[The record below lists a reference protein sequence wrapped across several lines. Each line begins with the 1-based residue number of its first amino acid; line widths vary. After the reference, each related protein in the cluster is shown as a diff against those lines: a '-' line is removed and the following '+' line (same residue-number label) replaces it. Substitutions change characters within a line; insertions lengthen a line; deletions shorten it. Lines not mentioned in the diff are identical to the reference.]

1 MAAGDYATK
10 LADLF
15 DPEVVADYIDKK
27 LINAIRLSP
36 LAKID
41 TTLVG
46 RPGDEL
52 TMPYY
57 NYVTDATAVTEGNDI
72 PIAKLTQGTKK
83 VKVGKIGRAVEFT
96 DEAMLSGFDNDIAQ
110 EAADQVVIATNSK
123 VEADLLTKAA
133 SEAVLATSIAYNA
146 TNVADGIADALT
158 LFGEDIDGDKV
169 IVVTPEFY
177 ARIRKSE
184 NWISGTEIGGEMLV
198 RGVVGM
204 IHGCQVVVSNRVK
217 SVTYYAYTAT
227 TDVAI
232 DDQKTYYELNGLNEY
247 VAVASPTLA
256 DIGNYYERSTV
267 SNAAIALIIKPGALA
282 IAMKRDTLVEFDRD
296 IIAET
301 NYIKAS
307 KLFAPYVYDT
317 SKLIRIATPATA

>member
-1 MAAGDYATK
+1 MPAGSNATK

-15 DPEVVADYIDKK
+15 DPEVVADYIDQK
-27 LINAIRLSP
+27 LIDGIRLSP
-36 LAKID
+36 LARID

-57 NYVTDATAVTEGNDI
+57 NYVGDSVAVAEGADI

-83 VKVGKIGRAVEFT
+83 VKVAKIGRAIEFT
-96 DEAMLSGFDNDIAQ
+96 DEAMLSGYDNDIAR
-110 EAADQVVIATNSK
+110 EAADQVVVATNSK
-123 VEADLLTKAA
+123 VEADLIAKAA
-133 SEAVLATSIAYNA
+133 SDATLTASIAASA

-158 LFGEDIDGDKV
+158 KFGEDIDGEKV
-169 IVVTPEFY
+169 LVIPPEFY
-177 ARIRKSE
+177 ARLRKSE
-184 NWISGTEIGGEMLV
+184 GWIPNTEIGGEMLV

-204 IHGCQVVVSNRVK
+204 VHGCQVITSNRLK
-217 SVTYYAYTAT
+217 SVTYDTYAKT
-227 TDVAI
+227 TDSDI
-232 DDQKTYYELNGLNEY
+232 SSSKTYYILNDLGEY
-247 VAVASPTLA
+247 EAVASPAVA
-256 DIGNYYERSTV
+256 DIGKYFEKSSATGAV
-267 SNAAIALIIKPGALA
+267 ALVIKPGALA

-317 SKLIRIATPATA
+317 SKLIRIALPTA

>member
-1 MAAGDYATK
+1 MAAGTNATK

-15 DPEVVADYIDKK
+15 DPQVVADYIDQK
-27 LINAIRLSP
+27 LIDGIRLSP
-36 LAKID
+36 LARID

-57 NYVTDATAVTEGNDI
+57 NYVGDSVEVAEGADI

-83 VKVGKIGRAVEFT
+83 VKVAKIGRAIEFT
-96 DEAMLSGFDNDIAQ
+96 DEAMLSGYDNDIAQ
-110 EAADQVVIATNSK
+110 EAADQVVVATNSK
-123 VEADLLTKAA
+123 VEADLIAKAA
-133 SEAVLATSIAYNA
+133 SDATLTASIAASA

-158 LFGEDIDGDKV
+158 QFGEDIDGEKV
-169 IVVTPEFY
+169 LVIPPEFY
-177 ARIRKSE
+177 ARLRKSE
-184 NWISGTEIGGEMLV
+184 GWIPNTEIGGEMLV

-204 IHGCQVVVSNRVK
+204 VHGCQVITSNRLK
-217 SVTYYAYTAT
+217 SVTHDTYAKT
-227 TDVAI
+227 TDSAI
-232 DDQKTYYELNGLNEY
+232 SSGKTYYILNDLGEY
-247 VAVASPTLA
+247 EAVASPAVA
-256 DIGNYYERSTV
+256 DIGKYFEKSSATGAV
-267 SNAAIALIIKPGALA
+267 ALVIKPGALA

-317 SKLIRIATPATA
+317 SKLIRIDLPTA

>member
-1 MAAGDYATK
+1 MPAGSNATK

-15 DPEVVADYIDKK
+15 DPEVVADYIDQK
-27 LINAIRLSP
+27 LIDGIRLSP
-36 LAKID
+36 LARID

-57 NYVTDATAVTEGNDI
+57 NYVGDSVEVAEGADI

-83 VKVGKIGRAVEFT
+83 VKVAKIGRAIEFT
-96 DEAMLSGFDNDIAQ
+96 DEAMLSGYDNDIAQ
-110 EAADQVVIATNSK
+110 EAADQVVVATNSK
-123 VEADLLTKAA
+123 VEADLITKAA
-133 SEAVLATSIAYNA
+133 SDATLTASIAASA

-158 LFGEDIDGDKV
+158 QFGEDIDGEKV
-169 IVVTPEFY
+169 LVIPPEFY
-177 ARIRKSE
+177 ARLRKSE
-184 NWISGTEIGGEMLV
+184 GWIPNTEIGGEMLV

-204 IHGCQVVVSNRVK
+204 VHGCQVITSNRLK
-217 SVTYYAYTAT
+217 SVTYDTYAKT
-227 TDVAI
+227 TDSAI
-232 DDQKTYYELNGLNEY
+232 SSGKTYYILNNLGEY
-247 VAVASPTLA
+247 EAVASPAVA
-256 DIGNYYERSTV
+256 DIGNYFEKSSATGAV
-267 SNAAIALIIKPGALA
+267 ALVIKPGALA

-317 SKLIRIATPATA
+317 SKLIRIALPTA

>member
-1 MAAGDYATK
+1 MPAGSNATK

-15 DPEVVADYIDKK
+15 DPEVVADYIDQK
-27 LINAIRLSP
+27 LIDGIRLSP
-36 LAKID
+36 LARID

-57 NYVTDATAVTEGNDI
+57 NYVGDSVEVAEGADI

-83 VKVGKIGRAVEFT
+83 VKVAKIGRAIEFT
-96 DEAMLSGFDNDIAQ
+96 DEAMLSGYNNDIAQ
-110 EAADQVVIATNSK
+110 EAADQVVVATNSK
-123 VEADLLTKAA
+123 VEADLIAKAA
-133 SEAVLATSIAYNA
+133 SDATLTASIAASA

-158 LFGEDIDGDKV
+158 KFGEDIDGEKV
-169 IVVTPEFY
+169 LVIPPEFY
-177 ARIRKSE
+177 ARLRKSE
-184 NWISGTEIGGEMLV
+184 GWIPNTEIGGEMLV

-204 IHGCQVVVSNRVK
+204 VHGCQVITSNRLK
-217 SVTYYAYTAT
+217 SVTYDTYAKT
-227 TDVAI
+227 TDSAI
-232 DDQKTYYELNGLNEY
+232 SSGKTYYILNNLGEY
-247 VAVASPTLA
+247 EAVASPAVA
-256 DIGNYYERSTV
+256 DIGNYFEKSSATGAV
-267 SNAAIALIIKPGALA
+267 ALVIKPGALA

-317 SKLIRIATPATA
+317 SKLIRIALPTA

>member
-1 MAAGDYATK
+1 MPAGSNATK

-15 DPEVVADYIDKK
+15 DPEVVADYIDQK
-27 LINAIRLSP
+27 LIDGIRLSP
-36 LAKID
+36 LARID

-57 NYVTDATAVTEGNDI
+57 NYVGDSVEVVEGADI

-83 VKVGKIGRAVEFT
+83 VKVAKIGRAIEFT
-96 DEAMLSGFDNDIAQ
+96 DEAMLSGYDNDIAQ
-110 EAADQVVIATNSK
+110 EAADQVVVATNSK
-123 VEADLLTKAA
+123 VEADLIAKAA
-133 SEAVLATSIAYNA
+133 SDATLTASIAASA

-158 LFGEDIDGDKV
+158 QFGEDIDGEKV
-169 IVVTPEFY
+169 LVIPPEFY
-177 ARIRKSE
+177 ARLRKSE
-184 NWISGTEIGGEMLV
+184 NWIPNTEIGGDMLV
-198 RGVVGM
+198 RGVVGGV
-204 IHGCQVVVSNRVK
+204 HGCQVITSNRLK
-217 SVTYYAYTAT
+217 SVTYDTYAKT
-227 TDVAI
+227 TDSDI
-232 DDQKTYYELNGLNEY
+232 SSSKTYYILNDLGEY
-247 VAVASPTLA
+247 EAVASPAVA
-256 DIGNYYERSTV
+256 DIGKYFEKSSATGAV
-267 SNAAIALIIKPGALA
+267 ALVIKPGALA

-317 SKLIRIATPATA
+317 SKLIRIALPTA

>member
-1 MAAGDYATK
+1 MPAGSNATK

-15 DPEVVADYIDKK
+15 DPEVVADYIDQK
-27 LINAIRLSP
+27 LIDGIRLSP
-36 LAKID
+36 LARID

-57 NYVTDATAVTEGNDI
+57 NYVGDSVAVAEGADI

-83 VKVGKIGRAVEFT
+83 VKVAKIGRAIEFT
-96 DEAMLSGFDNDIAQ
+96 DEAMLSGYDNDIAR
-110 EAADQVVIATNSK
+110 EAADQVVVATNSK
-123 VEADLLTKAA
+123 VEADLIAKAA
-133 SEAVLATSIAYNA
+133 SDATLTASIAASA

-158 LFGEDIDGDKV
+158 KFGEDIDGEKV
-169 IVVTPEFY
+169 LVIPPEFY
-177 ARIRKSE
+177 ARLRKSE
-184 NWISGTEIGGEMLV
+184 GWIPNTEIGGEMLV

-204 IHGCQVVVSNRVK
+204 VHGCQVITSNRLK
-217 SVTYYAYTAT
+217 SVTYDTYAKT
-227 TDVAI
+227 TDSAI
-232 DDQKTYYELNGLNEY
+232 SSGKTYYILNDLGEY
-247 VAVASPTLA
+247 EAVASPAVA
-256 DIGNYYERSTV
+256 DIGKYFEKSSATGAV
-267 SNAAIALIIKPGALA
+267 ALVIKPGALA

-317 SKLIRIATPATA
+317 SKLIRIALPTA

>member
-1 MAAGDYATK
+1 MPAGSNATK

-15 DPEVVADYIDKK
+15 DPEVVADYIDQK
-27 LINAIRLSP
+27 LIDGIRLSP
-36 LAKID
+36 LARID

-57 NYVTDATAVTEGNDI
+57 NYVGDSVAVAEGADI

-83 VKVGKIGRAVEFT
+83 VKVAKIGRAIEFT
-96 DEAMLSGFDNDIAQ
+96 DEAMLSGYDNDIAQ
-110 EAADQVVIATNSK
+110 EAADQVVVATNSK
-123 VEADLLTKAA
+123 VEADLIVKAA
-133 SEAVLATSIAYNA
+133 SDATLTASIAASA

-158 LFGEDIDGDKV
+158 QFGEDIDGEKV
-169 IVVTPEFY
+169 LVIPPEFY
-177 ARIRKSE
+177 ARLRKSE
-184 NWISGTEIGGEMLV
+184 GWIPNTEIGGEMLV

-204 IHGCQVVVSNRVK
+204 VHGCQVITSNRLK
-217 SVTYYAYTAT
+217 SVTYDTYAKT
-227 TDVAI
+227 TDSAI
-232 DDQKTYYELNGLNEY
+232 SSGKTYYILNNLGEY
-247 VAVASPTLA
+247 EAVDSPVVA
-256 DIGNYYERSTV
+256 DIGNYFEKSSATGAV
-267 SNAAIALIIKPGALA
+267 ALVIKPGALA

-317 SKLIRIATPATA
+317 SKLIRIALPTA

>member
-1 MAAGDYATK
+1 MAAGDNATK
-10 LADLF
+10 LTDLF

-27 LINAIRLSP
+27 LIDAIRLSP
-36 LAKID
+36 LARID

-57 NYVTDATAVTEGNDI
+57 NYVGDAEAVAEGADI

-83 VKVGKIGRAVEFT
+83 VKVSKVGRAVEFT
-96 DEAMLSGFDNDIAQ
+96 DEAMLSGYDNDIAQ
-110 EAADQVVIATNSK
+110 EAADQVVVATNSK
-123 VEADLLTKAA
+123 VEADLLKDAA
-133 SEAVLATSIAYNA
+133 SSATLTASIAYNA

-204 IHGCQVVVSNRVK
+204 IHGCQVIVSNRVK
-217 SVTYYAYTAT
+217 SVTYYTYTAT
-227 TDVAI
+227 TDVAV
-232 DDQKTYYELNGLNEY
+232 DSGKTYYYRNGLNEWE
-247 VAVASPTLA
+247 AVANPTTA

-267 SNAAIALIIKPGALA
+267 SNAAVALIMKPGALA
-282 IAMKRDTLVEFDRD
+282 IAMKRNTLVEFDRD

-317 SKLIRIATPATA
+317 SKLIRIATPVSA

>member
-1 MAAGDYATK
+1 MPAGSNATK

-15 DPEVVADYIDKK
+15 DPEVVADYIDQK
-27 LINAIRLSP
+27 LVDGIRLSP
-36 LAKID
+36 LARID

-57 NYVTDATAVTEGNDI
+57 NYVGDSVAVAEGADI

-83 VKVGKIGRAVEFT
+83 VKVAKIGRAIEFT
-96 DEAMLSGFDNDIAQ
+96 DEAMLSGYDNDIAR
-110 EAADQVVIATNSK
+110 EAADQVVVATNSK
-123 VEADLLTKAA
+123 VEADLIAKAA
-133 SEAVLATSIAYNA
+133 SDATLTASIAASA

-158 LFGEDIDGDKV
+158 KFGEDIDGEKV
-169 IVVTPEFY
+169 LVIPPEFY
-177 ARIRKSE
+177 ARLRKSE
-184 NWISGTEIGGEMLV
+184 GWIPNTEIGGEMLV

-204 IHGCQVVVSNRVK
+204 VHGCQVITSNRLK
-217 SVTYYAYTAT
+217 SVTYDTYAKT
-227 TDVAI
+227 TDSAI
-232 DDQKTYYELNGLNEY
+232 SSGKTYYILNDLGEY
-247 VAVASPTLA
+247 EAVASPAVA
-256 DIGNYYERSTV
+256 DIGKYFEKSSATGAV
-267 SNAAIALIIKPGALA
+267 ALVIKPGALA

-317 SKLIRIATPATA
+317 SKLIRIALPTA

>member
-1 MAAGDYATK
+1 MAASEYATK
-10 LADLF
+10 LENLF

-27 LINAIRLSP
+27 LIDGIRLSP
-36 LAKID
+36 LARID

-52 TMPYY
+52 TFPYY
-57 NYVTDATAVTEGNDI
+57 NYVGDSEAVNEGADI

-83 VKVGKIGRAVEFT
+83 VKVTKIGRAVEFT
-96 DEAMLSGFDNDIAQ
+96 DEAMLSGYDNDIAQ

-123 VEADLLTKAA
+123 VETELIKAA
-133 SEAVLATSIAYNA
+133 ASSAVKTASIAYNA
-146 TNVADGIADALT
+146 SNPADGVADALT

-177 ARIRKSE
+177 ARLRKSE
-184 NWISGTEIGGEMLV
+184 SWVPNTEIGADMLV

-204 IHGCQVVVSNRVK
+204 VHGCQVITSNRVK
-217 SVTYYAYTAT
+217 SVAYAVYTLT

-232 DDQKTYYELNGLNEY
+232 DDSKTYYALDALNEY
-247 VAVASPTLA
+247 VKVESPALA
-256 DIGNYYERSTV
+256 DIGGYYEKTTATGAV
-267 SNAAIALIIKPGALA
+267 ALILKPGALA

-307 KLFAPYVYDT
+307 KLYAPYVYDT
-317 SKLIRIATPATA
+317 SKVIRIATPATA